1 MKTGKIEILGRE
13 HTLCFS
19 TRVTASCI
27 DKFGSLEAMFDAL
40 GDDNLGAALE
50 NSLWMLAQ
58 MLDAGRR
65 YAKFAWD
72 REEEAVSYD
81 DLLDLYGLDD
91 VDTLGQA
98 LKETVISGSKR
109 EVVTETKNAEA
120 TQGENGEKTALRG

>member
-1 MKTGKIEILGRE
+1 
-13 HTLCFS
+13 
-19 TRVTASCI
+19 
-27 DKFGSLEAMFDAL
+27 MFDAL
-40 GDDNLGAALE
+40 GNDNLGAALE
-50 NSLWMLAQ
+50 NSLWLLSE

-65 YAKFAWD
+65 YARRAWE

-109 EVVTETKNAEA
+109 EVVTEAKNADA
-120 TQGENGEKTALRG
+120 TQGDGRERTALRG